1 MNERARTRGASE
13 VHAAEE
19 IPAQESTGECTE
31 VHAAEVH
38 APAPLFRGG
47 GHQEEWEKR
56 LREAVE
62 KTLQERARKKAER
75 QQFALRRMHGLAARH
90 ARKLNRNSQEKA
102 MTCRYLNRYAV
113 QCTGEPVDPDG
124 EVLLCTRHLGNAL
137 ELLKAKGFTITAPAT
152 DKENEA

>member
-19 IPAQESTGECTE
+19 TAAQESTRECTE

-38 APAPLFRGG
+38 APGPLFRGG

-56 LREAVE
+56 LRAAVE
-62 KTLQERARKKAER
+62 KTLQERARKKTER

-90 ARKLNRNSQEKA
+90 AAKLARK
-102 MTCRYLNRYAV
+102 
-113 QCTGEPVDPDG
+113 
-124 EVLLCTRHLGNAL
+124 
-137 ELLKAKGFTITAPAT
+137 
-152 DKENEA
+152 KENEA